1 MSLKKLAEQ
10 TGRNGDSELLHV
22 SKDELKTL
30 HGLAA
35 LNGTRL
41 TTNPHTG
48 LPEAF
53 NLGGLFRTVLP
64 IAAGVAGSAMGMPWL
79 GALAAGAM
87 TTAQTGDLGK
97 GLTAG
102 LGSYAL
108 GNLGSAALGQGAA
121 NLATDTASQATEAGA
136 QAAQDAASQGI
147 TEGAM
152 QGPAQVG
159 MPSPQMD
166 VSQAMQG
173 SLAKSFPSLSADQL
187 SQVTSEGTPDL
198 MAQRASMLNSFGPNT
213 YQEPSAMDKLGA
225 LSMSDVGN
233 IAKANPGSVMGAGTM
248 LLNAMTPQQQT
259 GPTGGGIGDLANLSK
274 AKVVP
279 DYYTRNQRQ
288 FASGGLAT
296 LSPFACGGPV
306 AFDEGGQ
313 VPGTKSPGMG
323 NEMYPQANMS
333 SPMYS
338 QATQAPMERAVLH
351 SGYEQMTDPNTG
363 DQVFAEGGLASLAGG
378 GRAVVG
384 PGDGMSDDV
393 GAVIG
398 GVEPARLAQGEF
410 VVPADVVSHLGN
422 GSTDAGV
429 KKLDGM
435 MTRIRKARTGN
446 PKQGKQINADR
457 YLPA

>member
-213 YQEPSAMDKLGA
+213 YQAPSTMDKLGA

-288 FASGGLAT
+288 FASGGLAS
-296 LSPFACGGPV
+296 LDPKSGPG
-306 AFDEGGQ
+306 AN
-313 VPGTKSPGMG
+313 TAGMMTNAMTQG
-323 NEMYPQANMS
+323 FPQQNVQ
-333 SPMYS
+333 SPMYA
-338 QATQAPMERAVLH
+338 QPTQMPMERAVLH
-351 SGYEQMTDPNTG
+351 SGYSQMTDPNTG
-363 DQVFAEGGLASLAGG
+363 DQMFAEGGLASLAGG

>member
-10 TGRNGDSELLHV
+10 TGRNGDDHLVHMSGEEV
-22 SKDELKTL
+22 NTL

-97 GLTAG
+97 GLASG

-121 NLATDTASQATEAGA
+121 NLASGTADAATQAGT
-136 QAAQDAASQGI
+136 QAASDIA
-147 TEGAM
+147 T
-152 QGPAQVG
+152 
-159 MPSPQMD
+159 
-166 VSQAMQG
+166 QG
-173 SLAKSFPSLSADQL
+173 SDLAAQSAAAQGMGSGAAMGPGIGAAESLGKSFPNLSADQI

-213 YQEPSAMDKLGA
+213 YQQPSAMDKLGA
-225 LSMSDVGN
+225 LSLSDVGN

-248 LLNAMTPQQQT
+248 LLNSMTPQQQT

-288 FASGGLAT
+288 FASGGLAS
-296 LSPFACGGPV
+296 LDPKSGPG
-306 AFDEGGQ
+306 AN
-313 VPGTKSPGMG
+313 TAGMMTNAMTQG
-323 NEMYPQANMS
+323 FPQQNVQ
-333 SPMYS
+333 SPMYA
-338 QATQAPMERAVLH
+338 QPTQMPMERAVLH
-351 SGYEQMTDPNTG
+351 SGYSQMTDPNTG
-363 DQVFAEGGLASLAGG
+363 DQMFAEGGLASLASMAGG
-378 GRAVVG
+378 GMAVRG
-384 PGDGMSDDV
+384 AGDGTSDSV
-393 GAVIG
+393 PAMIG
-398 GVEPARLAQGEF
+398 GVEPARIADGEY
-410 VVPADVVSHLGN
+410 VLSADTVSHIGN
-422 GSTDAGV
+422 GSTEAGV
-429 KKLDGM
+429 KKLDQM
-435 MTRIRKARTGN
+435 MARIRKARTGSSKIA
-446 PKQGKQINADR
+446 PTVKAEK